1 MVLYDV
7 HIKLHPHAQKNFVA
21 KVNTLIQF
29 LRPQGLIQANHLIYS
44 DCSSLD
50 GCKIVVKGSLIHFM
64 INSWLFVCL
73 L

>member
-1 MVLYDV
+1 MTY
-7 HIKLHPHAQKNFVA
+7 ISNSPNPQKNLVA

-44 DCSSLD
+44 DCISLD

-64 INSWLFVCL
+64 INSWLFIRL
-73 L
+73 S